1 MAKTSELSRRGS
13 ESNTAQAL
21 CTTPIYTIPM
31 QAPLSYDCGCNS
43 GVDICSVLA
52 KWATFAGRKLSGRN
66 PPTPAEGGGAR
77 EGLQVREPCASSSQ
91 HEPAGNRRFHCS
103 MLLEHTHHWNRN
115 LLRSFVSARTRGSE
129 PRCARKIVLALFYI
143 RIQKQRWAPKVRPG
157 EARDQVFVAGP
168 GTIFVPY
175 KDPEAAFGT
184 EKCDQGGSLWTRI
197 RLGKAVAGSGVRGS
211 RR

>member
-1 MAKTSELSRRGS
+1 M
-13 ESNTAQAL
+13 
-21 CTTPIYTIPM
+21 
-31 QAPLSYDCGCNS
+31 
-43 GVDICSVLA
+43 
-52 KWATFAGRKLSGRN
+52 
-66 PPTPAEGGGAR
+66 
-77 EGLQVREPCASSSQ
+77 REPCASSSQ

-115 LLRSFVSARTRGSE
+115 LLRSFVSARTRGSG

-184 EKCDQGGSLWTRI
+184 ESATREARCGPELDWEKLW
-197 RLGKAVAGSGVRGS
+197 RGQVFGDLEDEKKLFA
-211 RR
+211 